1 MANSYIGI
9 TLHITFHVKT
19 NDCLVKRADLP
30 RLFQYIG
37 GIIRE
42 QKGTPIM
49 VGGEPD
55 HIHILASIPSTI
67 TVADFVM
74 NIKKSSSKWIKTI
87 GDRYRLFAWQDG
99 YGAFSVSHSVIP
111 KTIAYIAR
119 QEEHHRTV
127 SAREEYKRFLN
138 ANELEYDEKYI

>member
-1 MANSYIGI
+1 MANSYIDI

-19 NDCLVKRADLP
+19 TDCTVCRDTLP

-37 GIIRE
+37 GIVRE
-42 QKGTPIM
+42 LKGKPIM

-55 HIHILASIPSTI
+55 HIHLLVSIPSTV

-74 NIKKSSSKWIKTI
+74 NVKKNSSKWLKTV
-87 GDRYRLFAWQDG
+87 DSAYRAFAWQDG

-111 KTIAYIAR
+111 KTIKYIAN
-119 QEEHHRTV
+119 QEEHHKRV
-127 SAREEYKRFLN
+127 SMRDEYRSFLE
-138 ANELEYDEKYI
+138 ANGIEYDERYI